1 MLDLDLF
8 RQHLILNCF
17 SERHIPN
24 SYCGENKKVA
34 LQKQT
39 ITQFPIFR
47 SGSICS
53 FAFPEQERSPLHTYN
68 IIHNTLPFYI
78 FLKTQIRIKLVK
90 LTMQWPKSS
99 LWSAS
104 LMLCLNLLRVNASAI
119 AHMVKYAICACQS
132 MSEFWVN
139 PHEYVTLSAWINK
152 NLLTG

>member
-8 RQHLILNCF
+8 RQHFIWNCF

-39 ITQFPIFR
+39 ITQFPIFV
-47 SGSICS
+47 SCSICS
-53 FAFPEQERSPLHTYN
+53 FASPEQERSPLHTYN